1 MPVTYEEFADS
12 RLGALLRYAV
22 MLTGD
27 QHTAQDLVQETM
39 VRVQLN
45 WRRVAASDSP
55 DGYVRK
61 MLTNQFIDLRR
72 GSWLRRVL
80 LRAEPDPVRAVLFD
94 HADETAERDR
104 VWGMLARLPRRQRAA
119 RHEALTPAVGP
130 VRAGIEVASVR
141 ARRRRMIR
149 RADTVM
155 IIHVPA
161 ARTRAYLV
169 SLPRDGEVKLP
180 GGARSKLSETLLAG
194 GPELTEKAVSELTG
208 VTFDATVTVDFRA
221 LRAVK

>member
-1 MPVTYEEFADS
+1 VPVTYEEFADS

-27 QHTAQDLVQETM
+27 QHTAQDLVQDTM

-45 WRRVAASDSP
+45 WRRVAGSDSP

-80 LRAEPDPVRAVLFD
+80 LRAEPDPVRAERND

-104 VWGMLARLPRRQRAA
+104 VWGMLAKLPRRQRAA
-119 RHEALTPAVGP
+119 IVLRYYEDLPDAEIAEVLGCAVGTVRSSISRALTTLRTELV
-130 VRAGIEVASVR
+130 E
-141 ARRRRMIR
+141 AR
-149 RADTVM
+149 
-155 IIHVPA
+155 
-161 ARTRAYLV
+161 
-169 SLPRDGEVKLP
+169 
-180 GGARSKLSETLLAG
+180 
-194 GPELTEKAVSELTG
+194 
-208 VTFDATVTVDFRA
+208 
-221 LRAVK
+221 